1 MESDDRNGAT
11 AEWDTG
17 KTPDFESQNASSVTE
32 CWVPR

>member
-11 AEWDTG
+11 VEWDTG

-32 CWVPR
+32 WWVPR